1 MNYTNPNLHPLDIE
15 EVNALLYL
23 FLADVI
29 YEYRDHEIK
38 DWLHGLNPDDLDF
51 ILQKKGHELL
61 QENPFV
67 IPFVYLKFQV
77 VPAAVIAEKLR
88 VYIQK
93 HPLLGDSNDVLNK
106 TKENFTRIFT
116 GKTDYTYRPR

>member
-77 VPAAVIAEKLR
+77 VPTAVIAEKLR
-88 VYIQK
+88 LYIQK